1 MSSIAYVTDRKM
13 IDYHRLCGNTT
24 MNFWRLSAGKEFTD
38 FHRGDLLFFYTRMSG
53 RTREKGFVGYAHF
66 ESAHPLSLRQMWK
79 RYGTL
84 NGYYTQDEL
93 AEAIRRAS
101 KNDEIPEK
109 MNTLFLKDVV
119 FFNEPVI
126 PEEIGILI
134 TPKLESYQYIDKDDP
149 QATVRILKKAEEGG
163 IDSWSA
169 AQTQTG
175 SDVFRCDEIRQQLAV
190 IHQGIQPAA
199 GTSLEKRTRR
209 KLAREK
215 VQQPGWEL
223 IRDSAEDAVNLGP
236 DSITLCIPFVYNTK
250 DYSERL
256 QEVMGRLVMY
266 RLMMKRDQIHA
277 GQIHILLNT
286 DRQLPAQ
293 VRGLI
298 DGLNHDGL

>member
-84 NGYYTQDEL
+84 NGYYTQYEL

-119 FFNEPVI
+119 FFN
-126 PEEIGILI
+126 
-134 TPKLESYQYIDKDDP
+134 
-149 QATVRILKKAEEGG
+149 
-163 IDSWSA
+163 
-169 AQTQTG
+169 
-175 SDVFRCDEIRQQLAV
+175 
-190 IHQGIQPAA
+190 
-199 GTSLEKRTRR
+199 
-209 KLAREK
+209 
-215 VQQPGWEL
+215 
-223 IRDSAEDAVNLGP
+223 
-236 DSITLCIPFVYNTK
+236 
-250 DYSERL
+250 
-256 QEVMGRLVMY
+256 
-266 RLMMKRDQIHA
+266 
-277 GQIHILLNT
+277 
-286 DRQLPAQ
+286 
-293 VRGLI
+293 
-298 DGLNHDGL
+298 